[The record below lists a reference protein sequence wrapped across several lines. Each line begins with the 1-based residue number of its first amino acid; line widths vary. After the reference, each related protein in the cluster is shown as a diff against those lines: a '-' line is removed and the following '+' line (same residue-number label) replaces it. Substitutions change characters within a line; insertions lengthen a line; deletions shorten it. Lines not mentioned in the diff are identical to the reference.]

1 MIKYIRHM
9 QSHNKHK
16 ISRQIG
22 ELLTQNGTVSYRV
35 AKEILD
41 YTGFLLEN
49 SAFLPPVSEGTETDT
64 AQKSRSIFDDLAELG
79 VDGIPDERCRIEAH
93 VESDGTLSLDISAF
107 SVNGYLSSVRVPF
120 SDFAENVA
128 TITDL
133 KRLLVDYVYSKPA
146 GSKEPVV
153 E

>member
-1 MIKYIRHM
+1 MTYIRHM

-22 ELLTQNGTVSYRV
+22 ELLTQNGAVSYRV
-35 AKEILD
+35 AKEILE
-41 YTGFLLEN
+41 YVGFLLEN
-49 SAFLPPVSEGTETDT
+49 SAILPPTSEGTETDA
-64 AQKSRSIFDDLAELG
+64 AQKSRSIVDDLAELG
-79 VDGIPDERCRIEAH
+79 VDGIPDEHCRIKAVIEL
-93 VESDGTLSLDISAF
+93 DGTLSLDISAF

-120 SDFAENVA
+120 SDFAENYT

-133 KRLLVDYVYSKPA
+133 KRLLVDHVYSKSA
-146 GSKEPVV
+146 GSKEPLV

>member
-1 MIKYIRHM
+1 MW
-9 QSHNKHK
+9 
-16 ISRQIG
+16 
-22 ELLTQNGTVSYRV
+22 
-35 AKEILD
+35 D
-41 YTGFLLEN
+41 FLLEN
-49 SAFLPPVSEGTETDT
+49 SAFLPPVSEDTETDT

-79 VDGIPDERCRIEAH
+79 VDGIPVAHCNIETH

-120 SDFAENVA
+120 SDFAKNVA

-133 KRLLVDYVYSKPA
+133 KRLLVDHVYSKSA